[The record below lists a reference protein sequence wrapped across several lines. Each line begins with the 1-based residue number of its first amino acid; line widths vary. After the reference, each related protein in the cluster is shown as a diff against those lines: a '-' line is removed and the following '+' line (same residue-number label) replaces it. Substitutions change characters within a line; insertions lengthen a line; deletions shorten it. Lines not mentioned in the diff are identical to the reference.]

1 MEKNFQALVK
11 ETALERKMT
20 MGEAM
25 RFCVKNFGDK
35 YKEYREKTLGV
46 FWVDDKQQHL
56 AS

>member
-46 FWVDDKQQHL
+46 FWIDPKQQHT
-56 AS
+56 A